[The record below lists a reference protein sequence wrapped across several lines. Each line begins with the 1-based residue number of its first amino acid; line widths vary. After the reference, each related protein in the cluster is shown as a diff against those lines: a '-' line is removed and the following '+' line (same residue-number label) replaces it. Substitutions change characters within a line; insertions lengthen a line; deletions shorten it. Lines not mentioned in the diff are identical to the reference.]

1 MKTRREVM
9 AGLVA
14 ASAACRSMGRDI
26 LDRPAPSA
34 DERLHYGSGA
44 LQFGDLRLP
53 QGPGPHPAAIVI
65 HGGFWRAKYN
75 LDHIGHLCAAL
86 TRAGVAT
93 WSVEY
98 RRVGNPGGGWP
109 GTLLDAAIGADFV
122 RELAPKYGL
131 DLARVISVGHSAGG
145 HLALWLAARKKIPPS
160 DPLGS
165 INPLALHAAVS
176 LAGVV
181 DLRRGWELR
190 LGDGAV
196 AEFLGGPPDKLA
208 GRYHTASAME
218 LVPLGIKV
226 RLLHGTEDS
235 VVPIEISNNYQKA
248 ASRAGDDALMWV
260 LGGADHFSVIDPR
273 SEHWAR
279 VETTVRELVS

>member
-1 MKTRREVM
+1 
-9 AGLVA
+9 
-14 ASAACRSMGRDI
+14 MGREIMDM
-26 LDRPAPSA
+26 PAPAA
-34 DERLHYGSGA
+34 DARLHYGSDA

-53 QGPGPHPAAIVI
+53 PGPGPHPVAIVM
-65 HGGFWRAKYN
+65 HGGFWRARYN

-86 TRAGVAT
+86 TGAGIAT
-93 WSVEY
+93 WSLEY

-109 GTLLDAAIGADFV
+109 GTLLDAALGADYV
-122 RELAPKYGL
+122 RELAGKHHL
-131 DLARVISVGHSAGG
+131 DLAKVISIGHSAGG
-145 HLALWLAARKKIPPS
+145 HLALWLAARRKIPQG
-160 DPLGS
+160 DALAGA
-165 INPLALHAAVS
+165 NPLALHGAVS

-181 DLRRGWELR
+181 DLRRGWDLR

-196 AEFLGGPPDKLA
+196 AELMGGPPEKLA
-208 GRYHTASAME
+208 GRYHTASPIE

-260 LGGADHFSVIDPR
+260 LGGADHFAVIDPR
-273 SEHWAR
+273 SEHWGK
-279 VETTVRELVS
+279 VEATVRALLA

>member
-1 MKTRREVM
+1 MTRREAM
-9 AGLVA
+9 ACAVA
-14 ASAACRSMGRDI
+14 AAGTACRSMGREI
-26 LDRPAPSA
+26 LDMPAPAA
-34 DERLHYGSGA
+34 DERLHYGSDA
-44 LQFGDLRLP
+44 LQFGDLRVP
-53 QGPGPHPAAIVI
+53 PGPGPHPVAIVI

-86 TRAGVAT
+86 TGAGIAT
-93 WSVEY
+93 WSLEY
-98 RRVGNPGGGWP
+98 RRVGNRGGGWP
-109 GTLLDAAIGADFV
+109 GTLLDAATGADFV
-122 RELAPKYGL
+122 RELAAKHHL
-131 DLARVISVGHSAGG
+131 DLAKVISIGHSAGG

-160 DPLGS
+160 DDLAKA
-165 INPLALHAAVS
+165 NPLPLHGAVS

-196 AEFLGGPPDKLA
+196 GEFVGGPPDKLPA
-208 GRYHTASAME
+208 RYRTASPIE

-260 LGGADHFSVIDPR
+260 LGGADHFAVIDPR
-273 SEHWAR
+273 SEHWPK
-279 VETTVRELVS
+279 VEATVRGLLA